1 MIKPLSLQQPIPPRF
16 PLNSVPGRNFCF
28 YNLMEYSKSPISHIQ
43 QIEMLK
49 ERGLLIHDE
58 GQALKQLN
66 IISYFRLANYLRP
79 MELDKVTHQLKPNS
93 YFENALSLYYFDK
106 KLRALVFTAIQSIE
120 IALRTRMIHNVSMK
134 YGAFWFMD
142 NSICIDE
149 RMFQDNLSRIQQ
161 EVKRSKEDFIQEHF
175 NKYQSPSLPPV
186 WKTLEVISFG
196 TLSKLYCNLSDNA
209 IKKQI
214 AREFDLPQHLYLE
227 SWIKCAAVLRNCVA
241 HHARIWNRRFPLKPQ
256 LPHKL
261 SGAWI
266 DVSHTEQVKFYA
278 QLCYLAY
285 MQDRIHPDN
294 TFKKE
299 LLDLLKSH
307 PNVDTRAM
315 GFPENWQSEP
325 LWN

>member
-1 MIKPLSLQQPIPPRF
+1 
-16 PLNSVPGRNFCF
+16 
-28 YNLMEYSKSPISHIQ
+28 MEYSKSPISHIQ

-49 ERGLLIHDE
+49 ERGLLIQDE
-58 GQALKQLN
+58 EHALKQLN

-79 MELDKVTHQLKPNS
+79 MEFNKVTHQLKPNS

-149 RMFQDNLSRIQQ
+149 RMFQDNLLRIQH

-214 AREFDLPQHLYLE
+214 AREFNLPQHLYLE

-285 MQDRIHPDN
+285 MQDHIHPDN

-307 PNVDTRAM
+307 PNVDTKAM